1 MIGSRTTSAC
11 LSRWSIG
18 HDIYHDV
25 PLHCEEFQ
33 LLLNRVRGVSK
44 VLKRPD
50 SEAHDLLAAYLA
62 TGDELSWEEA
72 AEQLGRVLEVGL
84 CPEDREFDRF
94 LPYEMQLVSY
104 QYWTGLAVAKR
115 AAAWFAEL
123 GVRTVADIGSGVGK
137 FCVAAALFSR
147 GGGMGSGRFTGL
159 EQRRWL
165 VAAARNL
172 ARLFRVEDRVSFI
185 TGAVGEVVPPIAE
198 AYYFYN
204 PFAENLFP
212 PSDHL
217 DDSVVLGQARYDRD
231 IAAVEQFLC
240 RVPVGTFILTYN
252 RFGGRIPSSYDEVR
266 VARDLPAVLRMW
278 RKTRVCQES
287 RAAQSM
293 IVEPT

>member
-1 MIGSRTTSAC
+1 MIGSRTTSAG
-11 LSRWSIG
+11 LFRWSMG
-18 HDIYHDV
+18 HDIYHDA
-25 PLHCEEFQ
+25 PLDCEEFQ
-33 LLLNRVRGVSK
+33 LLTNRVSGVST

-50 SEAHDLLAAYLA
+50 SEEHDLLAAYLA

-72 AEQLGRVLEVGL
+72 AEQLGRILAVGL

-104 QYWTGLAVAKR
+104 QYWTSLAVAKR

-137 FCVAAALFSR
+137 FCVAAALF
-147 GGGMGSGRFTGL
+147 GGGGGRFTGL

-185 TGAVGEVVPPIAE
+185 TGAVGEVTPPIAE

-212 PSDHL
+212 ASDHL

-252 RFGGRIPSSYDEVR
+252 RFGGRIPSGYDEVR

-278 RKTRVCQES
+278 RKTRVCHES
-287 RAAQSM
+287 GTAQSM